1 QLFISLT
8 YIKCWKFCTL
18 ARILTLVGVW
28 THMSW
33 LMNAIQC
40 QRTGKKKPSNTIG
53 PPLVVTEKIEPVV
66 LDVLHEYSILVQL
79 GYKHLFKRPVDVEA
93 TKREVMLAIQN
104 AVFGEFYD
112 DLHRAMHL

>member
-1 QLFISLT
+1 
-8 YIKCWKFCTL
+8 
-18 ARILTLVGVW
+18 
-28 THMSW
+28 MSW

-40 QRTGKKKPSNTIG
+40 QRTGKKKVSNTIG
-53 PPLVVTEKIEPVV
+53 PPLVVTEKVEPVI

-79 GYKHLFKRPVDVEA
+79 GYKHMFKRPVEVEG

-112 DLHRAMHL
+112 DLYRAMHLIDSQEYDEARKCIARVLESMREL